1 MTKLDGKLDFDG
13 SPNLDEVLVKI
24 TRNKN
29 LPKSMRSGMAWIY
42 QETEN
47 EEFQYQINFKS
58 KPTTNLT
65 TVEGNIAVYLSNEF
79 DYLNDG
85 DIVKLDFKNKRINT
99 LFRVNSEHNTL
110 LLTERCNHF
119 CLMCS
124 QPPKNTDD
132 SWLLKDAFDLI
143 SLIPESTKNIGFS
156 GGEPTLYGDDL
167 IRLVLHAKTQLPNTS
182 IDILSNG
189 RAFSDPTYAKKFS
202 DVNHPNCCIA
212 IPLYSDDATLHDFI
226 VQSNGAFDET
236 IKGIMNLK
244 SLQQTVEVRI
254 VIQKQTLKRLVEL
267 CEFIAKN
274 LIFVDHVALMGLE
287 MMGFTRANLDQLWV
301 DPFEYKDTLSEAV
314 SILNAYGVKNSVYNH
329 QLCVINKD
337 VEENYAKSIS
347 DWKNEYVKECDGC
360 TRKSECGGFFSSNVK
375 YRYSENIK
383 PFK

>member
-29 LPKSMRSGMAWIY
+29 LPKSMRSGMAWIC
-42 QETEN
+42 QDAEN
-47 EEFQYQINFKS
+47 EEFEYQINFKS

-65 TVEGNIAVYLSNEF
+65 TVDSNIAVYLSNEF

-182 IDILSNG
+182 LDILSNG
-189 RAFSDPTYAKKFS
+189 RAFSDPKYAKKFS

-236 IKGIMNLK
+236 IKGILNLK

-287 MMGFTRANLDQLWV
+287 MMGFTRSNLDQLWV

-314 SILNAYGVKNSVYNH
+314 LILNAYGVKNSVYNH

-337 VEENYAKSIS
+337 VEGNYAKSIS
-347 DWKNEYVKECDGC
+347 DWKNDYVKECVGC

-375 YRYSENIK
+375 YRYSDKIT
-383 PFK
+383 PFV

>member
-1 MTKLDGKLDFDG
+1 MTTLDGKLDYDG
-13 SPNLDEVLVKI
+13 SPNLVEVLVKI
-24 TRNKN
+24 TKNKN
-29 LPKSMRSGMAWIY
+29 LPKSMRSGMAWISHDS
-42 QETEN
+42 ESG
-47 EEFQYQINFKS
+47 EFQYQIYFKN

-65 TVEGNIAVYLSNEF
+65 KAHDNVYVYLSNEF

-124 QPPKNTDD
+124 QPPKNKDD

-156 GGEPTLYGDDL
+156 GGEPTLYGDEL
-167 IRLVLHAKTQLPNTS
+167 IRLVLHTKTQLPNTS
-182 IDILSNG
+182 IDLLSNG
-189 RAFSDPTYAKKFS
+189 RAFSDPEYAKKFA
-202 DVNHPNCCIA
+202 DVNHPSCCIA
-212 IPLYSDDATLHDFI
+212 IPIYSDDATLHDFV
-226 VQSNGAFDET
+226 VQSDGAFDET
-236 IKGIMNLK
+236 VKGILNLK
-244 SLQQTVEVRI
+244 SLGQIVEVRI
-254 VIQKQTLKRLVEL
+254 VLQKQTLKRLVEL

-301 DPFEYKDTLSEAV
+301 DPYDYKDNLSEAV
-314 SILNAYGVKNSVYNH
+314 SILNSYGVKNSVYNH

-337 VEENYAKSIS
+337 VEANYAKSIS

-375 YRYSENIK
+375 YRYSEKIN

>member
-1 MTKLDGKLDFDG
+1 MTTLDGKLDYDG
-13 SPNLDEVLVKI
+13 SPNLLEVLVKI
-24 TRNKN
+24 TKNKN
-29 LPKSMRSGMAWIY
+29 LPKSMQSGMAWISHDL
-42 QETEN
+42 ES
-47 EEFQYQINFKS
+47 EEFQYQIYFKN
-58 KPTTNLT
+58 KPTTNFT
-65 TVEGNIAVYLSNEF
+65 KAHGNVDVYLSNEF

-124 QPPKNTDD
+124 QPPKNNDD

-156 GGEPTLYGDDL
+156 GGEPTLYGDEL
-167 IRLVLHAKTQLPNTS
+167 IRLVLHTKTQLPNTS
-182 IDILSNG
+182 IDLLSNG
-189 RAFSDPTYAKKFS
+189 RAFSDPAYAKKFA
-202 DVNHPNCCIA
+202 DVNHPSCCIA
-212 IPLYSDDATLHDFI
+212 IPLYSDDATLHDFV
-226 VQSNGAFDET
+226 VQSDGAFDET
-236 IKGIMNLK
+236 IKGILNLK
-244 SLQQTVEVRI
+244 SLGQIVEVRI

-301 DPFEYKDTLSEAV
+301 DPYDYKDNLSEAV
-314 SILNAYGVKNSVYNH
+314 SILNSYGVKNSVYNH

-337 VEENYAKSIS
+337 VEANYAKSIS

-375 YRYSENIK
+375 YRYSEHIS